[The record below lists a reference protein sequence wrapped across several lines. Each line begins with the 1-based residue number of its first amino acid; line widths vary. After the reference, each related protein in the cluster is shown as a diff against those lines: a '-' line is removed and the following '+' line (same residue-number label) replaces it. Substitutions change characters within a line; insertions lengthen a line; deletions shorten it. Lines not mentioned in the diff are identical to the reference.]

1 FVYVSGLTGFGTG
14 TDTVAD
20 FTPGAGGDVAVILS
34 TPGLTS
40 FADAQA
46 RMTDI
51 GVYTVLS
58 LSASDQLF
66 LYNVDPF
73 QLTPDNFLFL

>member
-1 FVYVSGLTGFGTG
+1 M
-14 TDTVAD
+14 
-20 FTPGAGGDVAVILS
+20 ILS

-40 FADAQA
+40 FAQAQA
-46 RMTDI
+46 NMVDV
-51 GVYTVLS
+51 GVYTVIN

-73 QLTPDNFLFL
+73 SSPPTISCSFRVYPSEARR